1 MLANT
6 STFLRQIFPPVV
18 ATLIAALL
26 IAGFNRAFSTHLT
39 QPRMAAMDSG
49 TAEPE
54 RPRARPMPVMTEMKP
69 AVFAAAIEE
78 RPRPRLWDKDT
89 EREAAKDAGT
99 KVAEVSPAAVPAAV
113 AAAPAAPT
121 AQPQSAGLEPARAAL
136 RKPELRHAEQ
146 PRHVEVRPVEPR
158 QVEPRQAEPRQ
169 ADPRI
174 VMAPPAPAQPHP
186 MAVPA
191 SPPPVIVAAPAAAG
205 MPAGNPNEAPMV
217 TVPDR
222 PRAMSQRQQPYPMD
236 PQQDGE
242 QAQQQPGPPQGPLG
256 TFVNAMKPS
265 NWFARAREFGE
276 RVEAAGN
283 DILPTIRQ

>member
-6 STFLRQIFPPVV
+6 TTFLRQIFPPVV

-39 QPRMAAMDSG
+39 QPRMAAMESG
-49 TAEPE
+49 AAEPE
-54 RPRARPMPVMTEMKP
+54 RPRARPMPVMTEVKP

-78 RPRPRLWDKDT
+78 RPQPRLWDKDT

-99 KVAEVSPAAVPAAV
+99 KIAEVTPAAVPAPAAV
-113 AAAPAAPT
+113 APAPAAPAA
-121 AQPQSAGLEPARAAL
+121 QPQNAGLEPARAAL

-146 PRHVEVRPVEPR
+146 PRHVEARA
-158 QVEPRQAEPRQ
+158 AEPRH
-169 ADPRI
+169 AEPRV
-174 VMAPPAPAQPHP
+174 VMAPVAVPPAPAQQQYP

-191 SPPPVIVAAPAAAG
+191 SPPPVIVATPAVTG
-205 MPAGNPNEAPMV
+205 TPAGNPNEAPMV

-222 PRAMSQRQQPYPMD
+222 PRAMSQRQQPYPVD
-236 PQQDGE
+236 PQDDGE
-242 QAQQQPGPPQGPLG
+242 QVQQQPGPPQGPLG

>member
-6 STFLRQIFPPVV
+6 TTFLRQIFPPVV

-39 QPRMAAMDSG
+39 QPRMAAMESG
-49 TAEPE
+49 AAEPE
-54 RPRARPMPVMTEMKP
+54 RPRARPMPVMTEVKP

-78 RPRPRLWDKDT
+78 RPQPRLWDKDT

-99 KVAEVSPAAVPAAV
+99 KIAEVTPAAPAVAPAAV

-136 RKPELRHAEQ
+136 RKPELRHIEQ
-146 PRHVEVRPVEPR
+146 
-158 QVEPRQAEPRQ
+158 PRQAEPRV
-169 ADPRI
+169 
-174 VMAPPAPAQPHP
+174 VMAPVAVPPVPAQQQLP

-191 SPPPVIVAAPAAAG
+191 SPPPVIVAAPAVTG
-205 MPAGNPNEAPMV
+205 TPAGNPNEAPMV

-222 PRAMSQRQQPYPMD
+222 PRAMSQRQQPYPVD
-236 PQQDGE
+236 PKDGE
-242 QAQQQPGPPQGPLG
+242 QVQQQPGPPQGPLG

-265 NWFARAREFGE
+265 NWLARAREFGE

>member
-1 MLANT
+1 MLTNT
-6 STFLRQIFPPVV
+6 AKFLRQIFPPVI

-39 QPRMAAMDSG
+39 QPRMAAMESG
-49 TAEPE
+49 VAEPE
-54 RPRARPMPVMTEMKP
+54 RPRARPMPVMTEVKP

-78 RPRPRLWDKDT
+78 RPQPRLWDKDT

-99 KVAEVSPAAVPAAV
+99 KVAEVTPAAAPAVAPAAV
-113 AAAPAAPT
+113 ATAPAAPA

-136 RKPELRHAEQ
+136 RKPDLRHAEQ
-146 PRHVEVRPVEPR
+146 PRHVE
-158 QVEPRQAEPRQ
+158 A
-169 ADPRI
+169 
-174 VMAPPAPAQPHP
+174 PHP

-191 SPPPVIVAAPAAAG
+191 SPPPVIVAVPAASG

-242 QAQQQPGPPQGPLG
+242 QVQQQPGPPQGPLG

>member
-6 STFLRQIFPPVV
+6 ATFLRQIFPPVI

-49 TAEPE
+49 AAEPE
-54 RPRARPMPVMTEMKP
+54 RPRARPIPVMTEVRP
-69 AVFAAAIEE
+69 AVFAEVIED
-78 RPRPRLWDKDT
+78 RPQPRLWDKDS
-89 EREAAKDAGT
+89 EREATKDAGT
-99 KVAEVSPAAVPAAV
+99 KVAEVTPAAAPAVVPAAV
-113 AAAPAAPT
+113 APATAAPA

-136 RKPELRHAEQ
+136 RKGELRHTEQ
-146 PRHVEVRPVEPR
+146 PRHVEVRP
-158 QVEPRQAEPRQ
+158 AEARQ
-169 ADPRI
+169 ADPRL
-174 VMAPPAPAQPHP
+174 VMAPPAPAQPYP
-186 MAVPA
+186 MAVPV

-236 PQQDGE
+236 PQDGE